1 VTAGISHED
10 AAASFE
16 PLRPKPMSVGSA
28 CALIPRRCVSAV
40 YATGTLVF
48 RAGSINSGL
57 GPDSRLCM

>member
-1 VTAGISHED
+1 MQRLVD
-10 AAASFE
+10 
-16 PLRPKPMSVGSA
+16 PLRPKPISVGYRMRPHPA
-28 CALIPRRCVSAV
+28 EVRQRV